1 MTGVKAMPG
10 VNTSA
15 VGESSDVGVGMGAL
29 RNTSSPLAIVSQ
41 RSNSSGACLTYL
53 VVDAADETRPRA
65 GREMPAV
72 DFALPLVLLSL
83 LPAVSGEK
91 MVAMVEGVSW

>member
-10 VNTSA
+10 VKTSA

-29 RNTSSPLAIVSQ
+29 RNTSSPLVVVSH
-41 RSNSSGACLTYL
+41 RSNGHGESLTYL
-53 VVDAADETRPRA
+53 VVDTADETRPRA
-65 GREMPAV
+65 GREMPVV

-91 MVAMVEGVSW
+91 VVGMVEGVLW